1 MTLCGVIRTNVNMAA
16 PKYAGGEQGCRGFDV
31 GLFSVIGNLIGGSKA
46 KKASKRA
53 EAAQI
58 EAAEKGI
65 VEQRRQFD
73 LTRSDYAPYLASG
86 VSGLA
91 DLGDLIGINGA
102 DAQSAGLVGI
112 QNSPALASIIRNGEE
127 AILANASATGGLR
140 GGNIQRGL
148 ADFRSDSFVDQL
160 NQQISRLAGLA
171 GLGQGATDS
180 VSAFGA
186 NTANNVTDLLGQQG
200 QARANGLLARG
211 GINASLW
218 NNVGSFADSIVSS
231 FMGGGSG
238 GLSLGNSGAALKS
251 SFKNGF

>member
-1 MTLCGVIRTNVNMAA
+1 MAA

-46 KKASKRA
+46 KKASRRA

-65 VEQRRQFD
+65 AEQRRQFD

-86 VSGLA
+86 VSGLS

-102 DAQSAGLVGI
+102 DAQSAGLVSI

-127 AILANASATGGLR
+127 AILANESATGGLR

-200 QARANGLLARG
+200 QARASGLLARG

-218 NNVGSFADSIVSS
+218 NNAGSFADSIVSS
-231 FMGGGSG
+231 IFGGTGGSSG
-238 GLSLGNSGAALKS
+238 GVSLGNSGAALKS
-251 SFKNGF
+251 SFKNGW

>member
-1 MTLCGVIRTNVNMAA
+1 M
-16 PKYAGGEQGCRGFDV
+16 
-31 GLFSVIGNLIGGSKA
+31 GLFSVLGNLIGGSKA
-46 KKASKRA
+46 KKASRRA

-65 VEQRRQFD
+65 AEQRRQFD
-73 LTRSDYAPYLASG
+73 VTRADFAPYMQSG
-86 VSGLA
+86 IGGLSGLS
-91 DLGDLIGINGA
+91 DLIGINGA
-102 DAQSAGLVGI
+102 DAQSAGLVNI

-127 AILANASATGGLR
+127 AILANGSATGGLR
-140 GGNIQRGL
+140 GGNMQRGL
-148 ADFRSDSFVDQL
+148 ADFRADAFSDQL
-160 NQQISRLAGLA
+160 TQQIARLAGLA

-186 NTANNVTDLLGQQG
+186 NASNNVTDLLGQQG

-218 NNVGSFADSIVSS
+218 NNVGAFGDSIVSS